1 MFLSQARKSL
11 RPAKLHTITGISRE
25 RLFVG
30 HFEIGGSSYDFSY
43 APTKA
48 EAAGGKLHL
57 YGRLTVTRS
66 KGRSMSRDNVR
77 ATLAGIQ
84 SGLGGAPPRPSQG
97 EILAAFEKRRAQPA
111 QQPADSKPL
120 PVIESTGP
128 LSFTGVMYF
137 HFEPLSGRAL
147 GVAADMSRV
156 QFNARLTTVDDTAR
170 TLHGIYCSLVD
181 AVIGENP
188 DAEAAGALV
197 DEINKKLR
205 TS

>member
-11 RPAKLHTITGISRE
+11 RTAKLHTITGISRE
-25 RLFVG
+25 RQFVG
-30 HFEIGGSSYDFSY
+30 QFEIGGSSYDFIY
-43 APTKA
+43 APTRA

-57 YGRLTVTRS
+57 YGRLTITRP
-66 KGRSMSRDNVR
+66 KGRSLSRDDVR

-84 SGLGGAPPRPSQG
+84 SGIGGGPPRPNQG
-97 EILAAFEKRRAQPA
+97 EIIAAFEKHRAQPA

-120 PVIESTGP
+120 PIIESTGP

-156 QFNARLTTVDDTAR
+156 QFNARLTTIDDTAR

-181 AVIGENP
+181 AVIGEKP
-188 DAEAAGALV
+188 DAEAASALV
-197 DEINKKLR
+197 EEFNKKLR
-205 TS
+205 AS